1 MTTETTVKRVAGRAR
16 SAESGPAVAR
26 AFEAYDHAFT
36 VCDATRPDCPIVY
49 ASDGFMRLTQYEAE
63 EVIGYNCR
71 FLQAKRRART
81 HVGGERRRGDRLS
94 VRLLNYKK
102 DGTPFWN
109 YLVIAPVKL
118 ADGTVVKYIG
128 VQVE

>member
-1 MTTETTVKRVAGRAR
+1 MTTETTVKRVAGGAHAP
-16 SAESGPAVAR
+16 SLEPAVAR

-71 FLQAKRRART
+71 FLQGEKDERGPRAR
-81 HVGGERRRGDRLS
+81 GARGDAAR
-94 VRLLNYKK
+94 
-102 DGTPFWN
+102 
-109 YLVIAPVKL
+109 
-118 ADGTVVKYIG
+118 
-128 VQVE
+128 